1 MQATKK
7 TFKGKFLLVALI
19 LVIVFLTLFIL
30 MPNFKAKIDTFLSN
44 SSFANILNLKTIKY
58 AEAVDCTTFNTTLN
72 LHNGGGIGSG
82 GEKSRS
88 YDIYLSQDML
98 AATQMESVRRKF
110 AVKYVDSSGGNCNS
124 LV

>member
-30 MPNFKAKIDTFLSN
+30 MPNFKSKIDTFLSN

-58 AEAVDCTTFNTTLN
+58 AYAEDVNCTTFNTTLN

-98 AATQMESVRRKF
+98 AAAKNG
-110 AVKYVDSSGGNCNS
+110 KYQ
-124 LV
+124 